1 MIKTGVKVS
10 VGSFAAVSVL
20 DNISD
25 GIASG
30 NVRQKVPVV
39 GNSVAK
45 VIEWGS
51 DQVDYVK
58 ANPIQGGAVSA
69 VAAYIFYMV

>member
-1 MIKTGVKVS
+1 MFV
-10 VGSFAAVSVL
+10 
-20 DNISD
+20 
-25 GIASG
+25 
-30 NVRQKVPVV
+30 KVPVV
-39 GNSVAK
+39 SDSVAK

-58 ANPIQGGAVSA
+58 VIPSGDAVSA